1 MGSQSN
7 TMPRFIHIFLSL
19 IAIINFVE
27 AKINIKKLAQKKDI
41 KVIKK
46 DIKLIKKTLGV
57 DKLDNLRSNVS
68 IYEPDPDYLT
78 VLNNALGLMK
88 SVQDPNDWR
97 SFINV
102 ANYHASPDMCDA
114 DWYRA
119 YPLGDGTRPCCV
131 HGNSIPLFAPWHRLY
146 MVQFESSWNS
156 VSGQSL
162 SLPYWDW
169 TQLTDTP
176 SGLPELAVN
185 YAEWQNGPIKGGG
198 ITHRNPGTYFKNPT
212 HIQTLRNEVKHSF
225 CQELY
230 INYDITNQKP
240 HGKVHTRVG
249 GSMAKVE
256 TAAYDPIFYL
266 HHSFIDFQFAYWQE
280 LQTYRLQS
288 EIAPVGADREMPPFS
303 NITNPAGI
311 NVNPIPVTK
320 AFDTQRLSL
329 QYKTNFKY
337 EYDNLIFDGKTPLE
351 FHNEFDIHC
360 LNQNQLGFVVKDF
373 KISSTNKIF
382 AVYSGSDY
390 EVDIYYTFPMT
401 VDPINGIHHTS
412 NVQEFFDDH
421 GISLEESRAVH
432 YQVVS
437 DDGNGNA
444 IPSNLFKP
452 TNEYFDENRIR
463 YIRFHV
469 TYFDQYCHELHV
481 NEEVVILEFL
491 NDDGSFATGV
501 TSDGDPIVSP
511 YYLTDTQTFTYDGYS
526 ITIIL

>member
-68 IYEPDPDYLT
+68 IYE
-78 VLNNALGLMK
+78 
-88 SVQDPNDWR
+88 QDPNDWR

-102 ANYHASPDMCDA
+102 ANYHASPDMCKD
-114 DWYRA
+114 DWDLA

-169 TQLTDTP
+169 TQVTDTP

-198 ITHRNPGTYFKNPT
+198 ITHRNPGTYFKEPH

-230 INYDITNQKP
+230 IIYDVTNQKP
-240 HGKVHTRVG
+240 HGKVHVRVG

-280 LQTYRLQS
+280 LQTLRLQS
-288 EIAPVGADREMPPFS
+288 EIAPVS

-329 QYKTNFKY
+329 HYKTNFKY

-360 LNQNQLGFVVKDF
+360 LKQNQLGFVVKDF

-390 EVDIYYTFPMT
+390 EVNVYYTLPMT

-481 NEEVVILEFL
+481 NEEVCHSRVCE
-491 NDDGSFATGV
+491 
-501 TSDGDPIVSP
+501 
-511 YYLTDTQTFTYDGYS
+511 
-526 ITIIL
+526 

>member
-68 IYEPDPDYLT
+68 IYE
-78 VLNNALGLMK
+78 
-88 SVQDPNDWR
+88 QDPNDWR

-102 ANYHASPDMCDA
+102 ANYHASPDMCKD
-114 DWYRA
+114 DWDLA

-329 QYKTNFKY
+329 HYKTNFKY

-360 LNQNQLGFVVKDF
+360 LKQNQLGFVVKDF

-390 EVDIYYTFPMT
+390 EVNVYYTLPMI
-401 VDPINGIHHTS
+401 VDPILGIHHTS
-412 NVQEFFDDH
+412 NVQEFFDDNE
-421 GISLEESRAVH
+421 ISFEESRAVH

-437 DDGNGNA
+437 DDGSGNEIA
-444 IPSNLFKP
+444 SNLYKP

-463 YIRFHV
+463 TIRFHV
-469 TYFDQYCHELHV
+469 NYFDQYCHEIRV
-481 NEEVVILEFL
+481 YEAVVILEFL
-491 NDDGSFATGV
+491 NNNGSFATGV

-511 YYLTDTQTFTYDGYS
+511 YYLTETQTLTYEGYS